1 MCNALP
7 HSRIL
12 YHRSVIAM
20 CGIFGYINH
29 KKNFHK
35 DEKENEKLALA
46 ISSKLTHGANDCS
59 GVWVGERAVFAYWY
73 PAAEDGCHT
82 NQPMKRMSEG
92 YEFIIVYNGE
102 LDNMTE
108 LGDKLKKFG
117 YRFTTDSDAEILLYS
132 YIHYGTDCLKK
143 LSGVFSLAI
152 YDSMR
157 RCVVLARDRLGAKP
171 LYYCTLGDTI
181 IFSSERAALFEYP
194 DMKDEENTVT
204 SVKPAHFVSIR
215 HGNAVM
221 MAY

>member
-1 MCNALP
+1 
-7 HSRIL
+7 
-12 YHRSVIAM
+12 M

-46 ISSKLTHGANDCS
+46 ISSKLTHGANDAG
-59 GVWVGERAVFAYWY
+59 GVWVGERAVFAYRSIY
-73 PAAEDGCHT
+73 ADT

-102 LDNMTE
+102 LNNIEE
-108 LGDKLKKFG
+108 LRDSLKAFG
-117 YRFTTDSDAEILLYS
+117 YRFTTDSDTEVLLYS

-143 LSGVFSLAI
+143 LNGIFSFAI

-157 RCVVLARDRLGAKP
+157 RCVVLARDRSGAKP
-171 LYYCTLGDTI
+171 LYYYRLDDTI
-181 IFSSERAALFEYP
+181 IFSSEKAALFEYP
-194 DMKDEENTVT
+194 DMKSVSVSQDSVT
-204 SVKPAHFVSIR
+204 EVKPAHFVSIR
-215 HGNAVM
+215 HGNAVL